1 MSKRLQVIIDDDEFT
16 AIRKLAAQQKIS
28 VAEWVRKA
36 LQKARQS
43 QPSKDANRKLEAIRA
58 AVRYDFP
65 TGDIDQM
72 LGEIESGYGTE

>member
-72 LGEIESGYGTE
+72 LGEIESGYGTG

>member
-36 LQKARQS
+36 IQKARQS

-72 LGEIESGYGTE
+72 LGEIESGYGTG